1 MSSFVDSTFRRS
13 LFTKEKFASRFRFMC
28 DWLIELA
35 ETEGDLVLTSSSF
48 VDSTFRRSL
57 FTKEKFASR
66 FRFMCDWLI
75 ELAET
80 EGDLVL
86 TSGFE

>member
-1 MSSFVDSTFRRS
+1 M
-13 LFTKEKFASRFRFMC
+13 
-28 DWLIELA
+28 
-35 ETEGDLVLTSSSF
+35 SSF